1 MNKNGERCFYSFI
14 YIFICSPHA
23 LTNHVFGCMQLQS
36 CSSFCSHVNKTVNT
50 LIPTAMAAKS
60 QISCKKRMDV
70 GTSEREA
77 LNLHSFYRP
86 AGGSWSGWKKS
97 DCIEVQSL
105 ISGLTECN
113 KTNNL
118 LYISTQYIRVCKQAT
133 VTRMHTTSSLFL
145 QCNVKVWPA
154 DGAMVLN
161 SLECYCG
168 GEGLDF

>member
-60 QISCKKRMDV
+60 QIGCKKRMDV
-70 GTSEREA
+70 GASEREA

-113 KTNNL
+113 KQTICTFPHSILESVNKPQL
-118 LYISTQYIRVCKQAT
+118 PGCTLHSLYSC
-133 VTRMHTTSSLFL
+133 S
-145 QCNVKVWPA
+145 
-154 DGAMVLN
+154 AM
-161 SLECYCG
+161 
-168 GEGLDF
+168 